1 MVYKER
7 IYRYYG
13 KTDDLSSFEVKIL
26 QTDLYILAEK
36 DLSGVAEASIIKH
49 RGQIESYS
57 ISDRKFA
64 GALKPCKVDKDA
76 PQIVR
81 DMAAAARKA
90 GVGPM
95 AAVAGVIAE
104 YVGKDLLEH
113 SGQVI
118 IENGGDIFIKS
129 SKQRKIGL
137 YTGNKGIDKKLVLS
151 IKPSES
157 YRGICASS
165 GKIGHSLS
173 FGNADTVVIMSP
185 SPPIADAVATA
196 TGNIIKTGRDI
207 QRGIDFAKSIDEI
220 TGVMIVIEGTI
231 GMWGDIEIQN
241 NG

>member
-1 MVYKER
+1 MVYEKR
-7 IYRYYG
+7 LYRYYG

-49 RGQIESYS
+49 RGQIESYC
-57 ISDRKFA
+57 IRNRKFA
-64 GALKPCKVDKDA
+64 DALKPCKLDKDA
-76 PQIVR
+76 PRIVK
-81 DMAAAARKA
+81 DMADAAKKA

-104 YVGKDLLEH
+104 YVGKDLLEY

-137 YTGNKGIDKKLVLS
+137 YTGNKSIDEKLVLR
-151 IKPSES
+151 IKPAES
-157 YRGICASS
+157 PHGICSSS

-185 SPPIADAVATA
+185 DTPLADAAATA
-196 TGNIIKTGRDI
+196 TGNIIRTSKDI
-207 QRGIDFAKSIDEI
+207 QRGIDFAKSIDGI
-220 TGVMIVIEGTI
+220 TAVMIVMEGMI
-231 GMWGDIEIQN
+231 GMWGDVEIS
-241 NG
+241 G